1 VAFERIFSQIEG
13 VVAPI
18 LRSLYDEPR
27 EPSVEEMDGLLS
39 FAALQ
44 YIRVPAFRPV
54 LLRIADSINRS
65 IISGALKSP
74 AAWAAALQKAD
85 IRADGAGADLRQHA

>member
-1 VAFERIFSQIEG
+1 
-13 VVAPI
+13 
-18 LRSLYDEPR
+18 
-27 EPSVEEMDGLLS
+27 MDGLLY

-44 YIRVPAFRPV
+44 YLRVPAFRPV

-74 AAWAAALQKAD
+74 ASWAEALKK
-85 IRADGAGADLRQHA
+85 